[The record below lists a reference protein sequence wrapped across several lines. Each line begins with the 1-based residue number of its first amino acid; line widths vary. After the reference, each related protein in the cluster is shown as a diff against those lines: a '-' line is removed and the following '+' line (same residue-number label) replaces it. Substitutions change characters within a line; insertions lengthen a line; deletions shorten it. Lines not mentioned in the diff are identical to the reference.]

1 MSVPSWVLVAVAY
14 LVGSIPFSFLVARRW
29 GIDDVRS
36 VGSGNVGATNVMR
49 SAGRV
54 PGSIAFLLDASKGT
68 IAVLVALR
76 LDADAATQALVA
88 VAAVIGHMF
97 PVWLGFRGGKG
108 VATGAGAF
116 APLLP
121 IATASGILVFVVL
134 LACFRYVAIASICG
148 ASTLALVGLARSG
161 VAPAPVG
168 ALVAATLVAIAHR
181 GNLGRLVA
189 GTERRIGSR

>member
-1 MSVPSWVLVAVAY
+1 MSVPSWMVVALAY

-29 GIDDVRS
+29 GIADVRS

-54 PGSIAFLLDASKGT
+54 PGSIAFVLDALKGT
-68 IAVLVALR
+68 VAVLVALQTG
-76 LDADAATQALVA
+76 ADARAQALVA
-88 VAAVIGHMF
+88 VAAVVGHMF

-121 IATASGILVFVVL
+121 IATAAGILVFVVL
-134 LACFRYVAIASICG
+134 LAAWRYVAIASLCG
-148 ASTLALVGLARSG
+148 ASTLALVGLAHFG
-161 VAPAPVG
+161 AAPAPLG
-168 ALVAATLVAIAHR
+168 ALVTAILIAIAHR
-181 GNLGRLVA
+181 GNLGRFVA
-189 GTERRIGSR
+189 GTEGRIGSR

>member
-1 MSVPSWVLVAVAY
+1 MVVALAY

-29 GIDDVRS
+29 GIADVRS

-54 PGSIAFLLDASKGT
+54 PGSIAFVLDALKGT
-68 IAVLVALR
+68 VAVLVALQTG
-76 LDADAATQALVA
+76 ADARAQALVA
-88 VAAVIGHMF
+88 VAAVVGHMF

-121 IATASGILVFVVL
+121 IATATGILVFVVL
-134 LACFRYVAIASICG
+134 LAAWRYVAIASLCA
-148 ASTLALVGLARSG
+148 ASTLALVGLARFG
-161 VAPAPVG
+161 AAPAPLG
-168 ALVAATLVAIAHR
+168 ALVTAILIAIAHR
-181 GNLGRLVA
+181 GNLGRFVA
-189 GTERRIGSR
+189 GTEGRIGAR